1 MCGLER
7 IGGSLVF
14 ATVVEVNV
22 MHLLPSCSQI
32 RLMDELLLRGD
43 CCCCGAKRR
52 TLFAAAD
59 FASLGPEG
67 KLVADAR
74 FTHAAA
80 VCSGVPVG
88 AAGWGSRRCCDGR
101 RYCSQR
107 WLGYSGGLVGRV
119 PLLAT
124 TAYGAR
130 LAVQCASW
138 RGAQALGWTLR
149 AGAVCPEIGAEVQGC
164 AELALPTQARIQ
176 RLSRCGPEIM
186 LPQRPATEGGE
197 NARSTPPEA
206 CLRPVWSLPCLWR
219 LRGTL
224 AAGLCDFAM
233 HPSLG
238 WPVAP
243 WLRALQPAPAV
254 SATAPS

>member
-1 MCGLER
+1 
-7 IGGSLVF
+7 
-14 ATVVEVNV
+14 

-164 AELALPTQARIQ
+164 AELALPTQARVQ
-176 RLSRCGPEIM
+176 WLSRSG
-186 LPQRPATEGGE
+186 LGRGHAAAATRHGGRRE
-197 NARSTPPEA
+197 RSK
-206 CLRPVWSLPCLWR
+206 
-219 LRGTL
+219 
-224 AAGLCDFAM
+224 
-233 HPSLG
+233 H
-238 WPVAP
+238 
-243 WLRALQPAPAV
+243 
-254 SATAPS
+254 SA